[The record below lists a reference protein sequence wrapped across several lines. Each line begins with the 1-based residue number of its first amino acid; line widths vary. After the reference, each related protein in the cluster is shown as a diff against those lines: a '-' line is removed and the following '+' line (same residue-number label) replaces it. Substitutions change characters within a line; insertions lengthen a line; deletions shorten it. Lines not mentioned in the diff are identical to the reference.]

1 MQKKV
6 PKQNKIKKNPTNQK
20 KPQNLNTQTLLISV
34 TEEKLV
40 SFTLTQR
47 EVNQNFSPVAGLES
61 SKGTQRI

>member
-1 MQKKV
+1 M

-20 KPQNLNTQTLLISV
+20 KPQNLNTQTPLISV

-40 SFTLTQR
+40 SFTLTQP

-61 SKGTQRI
+61 NKGTEFKK